1 MSARQRFP
9 TEVMIGRDQLLLRVK
24 LPGVSCRR
32 CGSND
37 RFPAVGRSPSH
48 TAREELRAPGIG
60 RKAQQGSR
68 LTPQK
73 PRGLGTGNWGGV
85 TFTVTQDGGSP
96 LTTSRGTSLRNLLLA

>member
-32 CGSND
+32 CGSSD
-37 RFPAVGRSPSH
+37 RLPAVGRSPSQ

-68 LTPQK
+68 LPPK
-73 PRGLGTGNWGGV
+73 NLGTGNWELGR
-85 TFTVTQDGGSP
+85 GSGHGNARRR
-96 LTTSRGTSLRNLLLA
+96 LTTVRP